1 VATSSSPERAAAG
14 AASALHRKVALL
26 VLGLAAALAGA
37 WLARESAAPAKL
49 ETAVLYP
56 MPRRLPDFA
65 LVREDG
71 SPFGAAQLAGR
82 WSLLY
87 FGYTSCPDVCPAT
100 LALLKALPA
109 RLADLPAAQRPLVY
123 FVSVDPEQD
132 SAARLKE
139 YVHFFDPEF
148 RALTGT
154 PGAIGDFAGALGAA
168 VLSDRA
174 GGTRRIDHSAALYLT
189 DPTGRLVAV
198 FPAPQRLPAL
208 EADYRKISRRGA
220 GRS

>member
-1 VATSSSPERAAAG
+1 VTTASSPERAAAG
-14 AASALHRKVALL
+14 AGALHWKVALL

-37 WLARESAAPAKL
+37 WLAHESAAPAKL
-49 ETAVLYP
+49 ETAALYP
-56 MPRRLPDFA
+56 MPRRLADFA

-71 SPFGAAQLAGR
+71 SPFGPAQLAGR

-132 SAARLKE
+132 SAARLE
-139 YVHFFDPEF
+139 QYVHFFDPDF

-154 PGAIGDFAGALGAA
+154 PRAIGDFAGALGAA

-189 DPTGRLVAV
+189 DPAGRLVAV
-198 FPAPQRLPAL
+198 FPAPQQLPAL
-208 EADYRKISRRGA
+208 EADYRQISRRGA